1 MKHLPRS
8 SPHLVHDETKSFGSI
23 PSTPV
28 PHPLDAVAKKIKMP
42 IYARS
47 TILKLENSRK
57 MLEIVFCVYTE
68 HAKFQKASLIA
79 TEM

>member
-1 MKHLPRS
+1 
-8 SPHLVHDETKSFGSI
+8 
-23 PSTPV
+23 
-28 PHPLDAVAKKIKMP
+28 MP
-42 IYARS
+42 IYTKS

-57 MLEIVFCVYTE
+57 NVRNSIFVHTE